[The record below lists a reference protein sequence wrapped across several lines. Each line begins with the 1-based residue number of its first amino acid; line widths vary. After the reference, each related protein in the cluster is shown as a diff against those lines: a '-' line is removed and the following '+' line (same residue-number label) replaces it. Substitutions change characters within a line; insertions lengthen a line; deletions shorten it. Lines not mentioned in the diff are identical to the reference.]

1 MCAYLYTIDPHIS
14 QANRGKPPDPQRL
27 WHCPSVKGDMK
38 FEKDGKSF
46 PLAFWDASKNENSL
60 LWMLHYSSHVI
71 LLLGTERK
79 LKILWGLKQRIP
91 KPVFRFFKTQIF
103 LKCW

>member
-1 MCAYLYTIDPHIS
+1 
-14 QANRGKPPDPQRL
+14 
-27 WHCPSVKGDMK
+27 MK

-79 LKILWGLKQRIP
+79 FKILLGLKRSIP
-91 KPVFRFFKTQIF
+91 KQVIRFLAIIIF
-103 LKCW
+103 IIILVLKDTKNIVETAL